1 MGAKGAGM
9 FKLQQKLS
17 LGFGGLLLIIIIIGG
32 QSILTL
38 TRLGSSIDV
47 ILRENYRSV
56 VACQTMKESLERIDS
71 GLLFVLLGE
80 DRRGEDLIRTN
91 EMIFEDA
98 LQAELNNITLPDEG
112 PKARE
117 LRDLFVRYRES
128 LDGMLKAP
136 GLPGLARAAYF
147 ERIFP
152 LFVKIKETADAIL
165 RMNQQNMNDQNDRA
179 RRSAAVARRQMYGL
193 LAGGLVLAVL
203 FLVFIRRWILSPVR
217 RLINSAEE
225 IKKGNLELVVQ
236 GHSRDEIGLLS
247 ETFNEMAA
255 ALRQSRRI
263 DQIKLARI
271 QRATEEAFKNLPD
284 AVAILDPEGQVDV
297 ATEAAQASFG
307 LKPRLDFRELP
318 FRWMKDIF
326 GAALHTGRPATLK
339 GEGGIIQHFVGGVER
354 YFRPEAVPIL
364 DQEAKP
370 TGIILI
376 LKDVTQEREQEELKR
391 GLIATV
397 SHQLISPLTSIR
409 MALHLLLEEN
419 IGSLNAKQ
427 AELLAAARD
436 DSIRLHSILNN
447 LLDISRMEAGK
458 ASQAFK
464 AVSPALLAFEA
475 LEPFKARAKDQGI
488 ALRSQIPIDLPDV
501 WADPAQIQAVFANL
515 INNSL
520 RFTSAGGTIDVRAA
534 ALEDVVSFAVTDTG
548 KGIPQQYLGQLF
560 ERFFQV
566 PGPEAETGVGLGLAI
581 VKEIVESHGGTV
593 RVDSRV
599 GEGSSFTFTLKRAD
613 RISNQEARP

>member
-1 MGAKGAGM
+1 M

-56 VACQTMKESLERIDS
+56 VACQTMKESLERMDS

-80 DRRGEDLIRTN
+80 SRRGEDLIRTN

-98 LQAELNNITLPDEG
+98 LQAELKNITLPDEG
-112 PKARE
+112 PKAGE

-128 LDGMLKAP
+128 LDGVLAAP
-136 GLPGLARAAYF
+136 ELPGSARSAYF

-152 LFVKIKETADAIL
+152 LFINIKETADAIL

-203 FLVFIRRWILSPVR
+203 FLVFVRRWILSPVR
-217 RLINSAEE
+217 RLITSAEE

-236 GHSRDEIGLLS
+236 GHSHDEIGLLS

-297 ATEAAQASFG
+297 ATEAAQTSFG
-307 LKPRLDFRELP
+307 LKPRHDFRELP

-339 GEGGIIQHFVGGVER
+339 DDRGIIQHFVGGVER

-364 DQEAKP
+364 DQDSKP

-419 IGSLNAKQ
+419 IGSLNGKQ

-436 DSIRLHSILNN
+436 DSIRLHSILNS

-566 PGPEAETGVGLGLAI
+566 PGPEAETGIGLGLAI

-599 GEGSSFTFTLKRAD
+599 GEGSTFTFTLKRAD

>member
-1 MGAKGAGM
+1 MEIIAM

-17 LGFGGLLLIIIIIGG
+17 LGFGGLLLITIIIGA

-56 VACQTMKESLERIDS
+56 VACQTMKESLERMDS
-71 GLLFVLLGE
+71 GLLFILLGE
-80 DRRGEDLIRTN
+80 NRRGGDLIRTN

-98 LQAELNNITLPDEG
+98 LRAELNNITLPDEG
-112 PKARE
+112 PKAR
-117 LRDLFVRYRES
+117 DLKTLFGRYREN
-128 LDGMLKAP
+128 LEAVLAAP
-136 GLPGLARAAYF
+136 GSSGSARTAYF

-152 LFVKIKETADAIL
+152 LFLQIKETADAIL

-179 RRSAAVARRQMYGL
+179 RRSAAAARRQMYGL
-193 LAGGLVLAVL
+193 LLGGLVLAAG
-203 FLVFIRRWILSPVR
+203 FMVFIRRWILSPVR
-217 RLINSAEE
+217 RLITSAEE

-297 ATEAAQASFG
+297 ATDAAQAAFG
-307 LKPRLDFRELP
+307 LKPRLNIRDLP
-318 FRWMKDIF
+318 YRWMKDVF
-326 GAALHTGRPATLK
+326 TGALHTGRPATLK
-339 GEGGIIQHFVGGVER
+339 DDDGIVQHFIGGVER
-354 YFRPEAVPIL
+354 YVRPEAVPIL
-364 DQEAKP
+364 DRESKQ

-397 SHQLISPLTSIR
+397 SHQLKSPLTSIR

-458 ASQAFK
+458 AKETFR
-464 AVSPALLAFEA
+464 AVSPALLVFES
-475 LEPFKARAKDQGI
+475 LESFQARARDQGI
-488 ALRSQIPIDLPDV
+488 VLRSNVPEDLPDV
-501 WADPAQIQAVFANL
+501 WADPAQIQAIFANL
-515 INNSL
+515 VSNAL
-520 RFTSAGGTIDVRAA
+520 RFTSAGGRIDVRAA
-534 ALEDVVSFAVTDTG
+534 AEEGFVSFAVTDTG
-548 KGIPQQYLGQLF
+548 KGIPHQYLGQIF

-566 PGPEAETGVGLGLAI
+566 PGSEVETGVGLGLAI

-593 RVDSRV
+593 QVDSRV
-599 GEGSSFTFTLKRAD
+599 GEGSTFSFTLRRAD
-613 RISNQEARP
+613 HVSEKEGRP

>member
-1 MGAKGAGM
+1 M
-9 FKLQQKLS
+9 FKLQHKLS
-17 LGFGGLLLIIIIIGG
+17 LGFGGLLLIILIIGG

-56 VACQTMKESLERIDS
+56 VACQTMKESLERMDS

-80 DRRGEDLIRTN
+80 GRRGADLIRTN
-91 EMIFEDA
+91 EMIFADA

-117 LRDLFVRYRES
+117 LRDLFVRYREN
-128 LDGMLKAP
+128 LDGVLGATVVA
-136 GLPGLARAAYF
+136 GQARAAYF
-147 ERIFP
+147 DRILP
-152 LFVKIKETADAIL
+152 LFVNIKETADAIL

-179 RRSAAVARRQMYGL
+179 RHSAAVARRQMYGL
-193 LAGGLVLAVL
+193 LAGGLILAVL
-203 FLVFIRRWILSPVR
+203 FLGFVRRWILSPVR
-217 RLINSAEE
+217 RLITSAEE

-236 GHSRDEIGLLS
+236 GHSHDEIGLLS

-255 ALRQSRRI
+255 ALRQTRRI
-263 DQIKLARI
+263 DQIKLARV
-271 QRATEEAFKNLPD
+271 QRATEQAFKNLPE

-297 ATEAAQASFG
+297 ATEAAQSSFG
-307 LKPRLDFRELP
+307 LRPRQTLRDLP
-318 FRWMKDIF
+318 YRWMRDVF
-326 GAALHTGRPATLK
+326 NGALHTLRPATLK
-339 GEGGIIQHFVGGVER
+339 EEGGLIQHFVGGGER
-354 YFRPEAVPIL
+354 YIRPEAVPIL
-364 DQEAKP
+364 DQESKP

-419 IGSLNAKQ
+419 IGSLNPKQ

-436 DSIRLHSILNN
+436 DSIRLHSMLNN

-458 ASQAFK
+458 AKQSYRD
-464 AVSPALLAFEA
+464 VSPALVVFEA
-475 LEPFKARAKDQGI
+475 LEPFQAKARDQGI
-488 ALRSQIPIDLPDV
+488 TLRSAVPEDLPDV
-501 WADPAQIQAVFANL
+501 WADPAQIQAVFSNL
-515 INNSL
+515 LTNAL
-520 RFTSAGGTIDVRAA
+520 RFTSAGGKIDVRASA
-534 ALEDVVSFAVTDTG
+534 DESFVSFAVTDTG
-548 KGIPQQYLGQLF
+548 KGIPQQYLGQVF

-566 PGPEAETGVGLGLAI
+566 PGPDAETGVGLGLAI

-599 GEGSSFTFTLKRAD
+599 GEGSTFIFTLRRAD
-613 RISNQEARP
+613 HVSDKAGRP